1 MAIIGVK
8 SNIPARGMM
17 RRRGARIGEVILSR
31 IRIKVFGSVKNQD
44 RMTLIKIAKV
54 SNSHRILIKLKK
66 NSTAA
71 YLPSSLAR
79 L

>member
-17 RRRGARIGEVILSR
+17 RRRGDRIGEVILSR

-44 RMTLIKIAKV
+44 RTTLIKIAKV

-66 NSTAA
+66 NSIAA